1 MKLLISND
9 DGFWAPG
16 IQALIDLLKDEH
28 ELYVV
33 APQEQQSAM
42 SHALTMHYPI
52 RVREVKDDRLKLGLA
67 VSGTPADCV
76 KLALE
81 ELLDFKPDYVISGI
95 NNGPNLGTDV
105 MYSGTVSA
113 AAEGTIFGV
122 PAMAVS
128 LCEYNHEDFSEA
140 AKAVKT
146 VIDTFINNPQP
157 ADILVNVNIPNI
169 ASTAIKGPKA
179 TILGNVVY
187 HKPFQKRIDPRG
199 KTYYWLAGDI
209 IYDNNHNDSDVMAV
223 HDGYISVTPVH
234 YRQTDYEILEGFKK
248 RFK

>member
-33 APQEQQSAM
+33 APSEQQSAM

-52 RVREVKDDRLKLGLA
+52 RVREVQNERFKLGLA
-67 VSGTPADCV
+67 VHGTPADCV

-81 ELLDFKPDYVISGI
+81 ELLDFKPDYILSGI

-113 AAEGTIFGV
+113 AAEGTVFGI
-122 PAMAVS
+122 PSMAIS
-128 LCEYNHEDFSEA
+128 LCEYGHEDFSEA
-140 AKAVKT
+140 AQAVKP
-146 VIDTFINNPQP
+146 VIDQFLKKPQP
-157 ADILVNVNIPNI
+157 ANILVNVNIPNLP
-169 ASTAIKGPKA
+169 AESIKGSRA

-187 HKPFQKRIDPRG
+187 HKPFQKRVDPRG
-199 KTYYWLAGDI
+199 RTYYWLAGDI
-209 IYDNNHNDSDVMAV
+209 IYDNNHADSDVMAV

-234 YRQTDYEILEGFKK
+234 YRQTDYEIFEGLKK
-248 RFK
+248 RF